1 MLSVS
6 TQNGPILRAL
16 AVWCLLVVLAVLN
29 GGVRDTWLGPRLGAP
44 IGRAV
49 STLMLCGLIFLTSW
63 ATIGWIRPATRAD
76 AFEVGVVWLALTLA
90 FEFGVGHY
98 GFGKPW
104 RELLADY
111 DLSRGR
117 IWIAVLIVTLF
128 APLCA
133 ARLREIV
140 GPT

>member
-1 MLSVS
+1 M
-6 TQNGPILRAL
+6 ILRAL
-16 AVWCLLVVLAVLN
+16 AVWCLLVVLAMLN
-29 GGVRDTWLGPRLGAP
+29 GGVRDTWLSPRLGDS
-44 IGRAV
+44 IGRGI
-49 STLMLCGLIFLTSW
+49 STLTLCALILLATW
-63 ATIGWIRPATRAD
+63 ATIGWIGPATRRGALGIG
-76 AFEVGVVWLALTLA
+76 AVWLALTLA

-117 IWIAVLIVTLF
+117 IWIAVLVVTLL
-128 APLCA
+128 APSWA
-133 ARLREIV
+133 ARLRGIV

>member
-1 MLSVS
+1 M
-6 TQNGPILRAL
+6 ILRAL

-29 GGVRDTWLGPRLGAP
+29 GGVRDAWLSPRLGDP
-44 IGRAV
+44 IGRGI
-49 STLMLCGLIFLTSW
+49 STLTLCALILLATW
-63 ATIGWIRPATRAD
+63 ATIGWIGPATRRE
-76 AFEVGVVWLALTLA
+76 AFGIGAMWLALTLA

-111 DLSRGR
+111 NLARGR
-117 IWIAVLIVTLF
+117 IWVAVLIVTLF
-128 APLCA
+128 APSWA
-133 ARLREIV
+133 ARLRGIV